1 VQKPQD
7 IPEGDRRLAHPRFQG
22 QNLVQNIELVHRL
35 EAIARDL
42 GCTPGQLV
50 LAWLLAQ
57 GPEVVA
63 IPGTKRIDR
72 LQENLGALNVTLGP
86 ADVARI
92 GEAVPSGAA
101 AGPRYPEAMMKSVHL

>member
-22 QNLVQNIELVHRL
+22 QNLVQNIKLVQRL
-35 EAIARDL
+35 EAIARDK

-57 GPEVVA
+57 GRDLVA
-63 IPGTKRIDR
+63 IPGTKRLDR
-72 LQENLGALNVTLGP
+72 LNENLGALSVKLTP
-86 ADVARI
+86 ADVASI
-92 GEAVPSGAA
+92 GETVPAGAA
-101 AGPRYPEAMMKSVHL
+101 AGPRYPEAAMKGVHI